1 MTKQIID
8 TVRVGQTIAMLKSVN
23 SAIDN
28 EMTVLEGTPK
38 RLDDGWNSR
47 AGDIACGILRQILSG
62 GKARSAIIRNY
73 INMLEQQVNPGYIA
87 TEEHNTKLADNFK

>member
-1 MTKQIID
+1 MAKQIID
-8 TVRVGQTIAMLKSVN
+8 TVRVSQTITKLKSVN

-38 RLDDGWNSR
+38 RLEGGWNSM
-47 AGDIACGILRQILSG
+47 AGDIACGMLRRILPG
-62 GKARSAIIRNY
+62 GKARSTVIRNY

-87 TEEHNTKLADNFK
+87 TEEHNTKLSDNFK